1 MRHCGN
7 NPKGHCRNM
16 SDAEFAGLGIV
27 ALIGVV
33 FVIFL
38 RMIWPSK
45 NSPADAPVEKLMQ
58 EANEGIGLGGLAII
72 VVVLILALLFF
83 F

>member
-1 MRHCGN
+1 
-7 NPKGHCRNM
+7 M

-38 RMIWPSK
+38 MMLWPSN
-45 NSPADAPVEKLMQ
+45 NSPTDAPVEKLVQ

-72 VVVLILALLFF
+72 VVIAILVLLFF

>member
-1 MRHCGN
+1 
-7 NPKGHCRNM
+7 M

-38 RMIWPSK
+38 MMIWPSN
-45 NSPADAPVEKLMQ
+45 NSPADAPVEKLVQ
-58 EANEGIGLGGLAII
+58 EVNEGIGLGGLAII
-72 VVVLILALLFF
+72 VVIAILALLLFF
-83 F
+83 